1 MIELLIITRLVSD
14 YLWEYKEI
22 SAASATLF
30 LITNLLYFLHKNN
43 TFKLLS
49 TDLLFLAFLSLL
61 TFTEIANS
69 TTSSPVELVKFIAYF
84 FIYLAGRIGPTNFQK
99 AAHLGSICLTALIAF
114 SVAAFAG
121 IGYQYW
127 GSVATFSGGY
137 FFKTDMAISAL
148 ILLAIVSSTLT
159 SRLAA
164 VIAAFFATYI
174 VFKTNARIALPLTIA
189 IPAFAILVRAGYI
202 QRLNARAL
210 GYFCLIAGIG
220 MSLFLLI
227 DFRALG
233 LLAFDF
239 SDPFSAANTQGR
251 SVIWAA
257 LLEAYSQADPLRKLI
272 GLGLGADAVATSM
285 YSASAQLEGVRAHN
299 SYLYLLICTGVFGSV
314 LFASLLISIFRR
326 APILILHGDRQSM
339 IAVILFATLM
349 LIFLWTSLT
358 TEIIIRAQLMALV
371 FYSSGIVVQR
381 NLTLKKM
388 AILRRAES
396 STHS

>member
-1 MIELLIITRLVSD
+1 MIETLITIRLISD
-14 YLWEYKEI
+14 YLWESKATG
-22 SAASATLF
+22 AASAVIFIATALVF
-30 LITNLLYFLHKNN
+30 FTYKNN
-43 TFKLLS
+43 KFRPVG
-49 TDLLFLAFLSLL
+49 TDLLFASFLLVAL
-61 TFTEIANS
+61 TAEITNPTNS
-69 TTSSPVELVKFIAYF
+69 SMVELMKFIAYF
-84 FIYLAGRIGPTNFQK
+84 FIYLAGRIGPTNFHK
-99 AAHLGSICLTALIAF
+99 PNGLGFICLTALAAF
-114 SVAAFAG
+114 SAAAFAD

-202 QRLNARAL
+202 QRLNAKAL

-220 MSLFLLI
+220 ISLFMLI

-251 SVIWAA
+251 TVIWAA
-257 LLEAYSQADPLRKLI
+257 LLEAYLQADPLRKLI
-272 GLGLGADAVATSM
+272 GLGLGADAAATSM

-299 SYLYLLICTGVFGSV
+299 SYLYLLICTGILGSA

-326 APILILHGDRQSM
+326 VPALILHGDRQSM
-339 IAVILFATLM
+339 IAGILFATLI

-371 FYSSGIVVQR
+371 FYLAGIVVQR

-388 AILRRAES
+388 AILRRVES

>member
-1 MIELLIITRLVSD
+1 MIDLLVFSRLLSD
-14 YLWEYKEI
+14 YLWEYKAI
-22 SAASATLF
+22 GSAGVLIF
-30 LITNLLYFLHKNN
+30 LAANFIYFLYKKN
-43 TFKLLS
+43 TFKLVG
-49 TDLLFLAFLSLL
+49 TDLVFLAFLSLL
-61 TFTEIANS
+61 ISTEITNS
-69 TTSSPVELVKFIAYF
+69 TTGSPVELLKFIAYF
-84 FIYLAGRIGPTNFQK
+84 FIYLAGRIGPTTFTK
-99 AAHLGSICLTALIAF
+99 PTHLGAICLLGLIAF
-114 SVAAFAG
+114 SAAAFAG

-127 GSVATFSGGY
+127 GSIATFSGGY

-159 SRLAA
+159 SHLAA

-202 QRLNARAL
+202 QRLNTRAL

-272 GLGLGADAVATSM
+272 GLGLGADAAATSM

-349 LIFLWTSLT
+349 LVFLWTSLT

>member
-1 MIELLIITRLVSD
+1 MIELLIITRLISD
-14 YLWEYKEI
+14 YFWEYKEI

-43 TFKLLS
+43 TFKILS

-61 TFTEIANS
+61 AFTEIANS
-69 TTSSPVELVKFIAYF
+69 SASSPVELVKFIAYF
-84 FIYLAGRIGPTNFQK
+84 FIYLAGRIGPTNFHK
-99 AAHLGSICLTALIAF
+99 PTGIGFICLTALAAF
-114 SVAAFAG
+114 SAAAFAD

-148 ILLAIVSSTLT
+148 ILLSIVSSTLT

-164 VIAAFFATYI
+164 VVAAALATYI
-174 VFKTNARIALPLTIA
+174 VVKTNARIALPLAIA
-189 IPAFAILVRAGYI
+189 IPAVAILVRAGHI
-202 QRLNARAL
+202 QKLNTKAI

-227 DFRALG
+227 DFSALG

-239 SDPFSAANTQGR
+239 SDPMSAANTQGR
-251 SVIWAA
+251 VVIWAA
-257 LLEAYSQADPLRKLI
+257 LLELYSQADPLRKLI
-272 GLGLGADAVATSM
+272 GLGLGADAAATSM
-285 YSASAQLEGVRAHN
+285 YSESLQLEGVRAHN
-299 SYLYLLICTGVFGSV
+299 SYLYLLICTGVLGSA
-314 LFASLLISIFRR
+314 LFTGLLISISRR
-326 APILILHGDRQSM
+326 VPILLLHGDRQSM
-339 IAVILFATLM
+339 IAGILFATLI

-371 FYSSGIVVQR
+371 FYLAGIVVQR

-388 AILRRAES
+388 AILRRVES

>member
-1 MIELLIITRLVSD
+1 MI
-14 YLWEYKEI
+14 
-22 SAASATLF
+22 
-30 LITNLLYFLHKNN
+30 
-43 TFKLLS
+43 
-49 TDLLFLAFLSLL
+49 
-61 TFTEIANS
+61 
-69 TTSSPVELVKFIAYF
+69 ELVKFTAYF
-84 FIYLAGRIGPTNFQK
+84 LIYLAGRIGPTILYK
-99 AAHLGSICLTALIAF
+99 PAHLGTICLTALIAF
-114 SVAAFAG
+114 SAAAFAG

-148 ILLAIVSSTLT
+148 ILLSIVSSTLT

-174 VFKTNARIALPLTIA
+174 VFKTNARIALPLTLA

-210 GYFCLIAGIG
+210 GYFGLIAGIG

-227 DFRALG
+227 DFSALG

-239 SDPFSAANTQGR
+239 SDPMSAANTQGR
-251 SVIWAA
+251 VVIWAA
-257 LLEAYSQADPLRKLI
+257 LLELYSQADPLRKLI
-272 GLGLGADAVATSM
+272 GLGLGADAAATSM
-285 YSASAQLEGVRAHN
+285 YSESLQLEGVRAHN
-299 SYLYLLICTGVFGSV
+299 SYLYLLICTGVLGSA
-314 LFASLLISIFRR
+314 LFTGLLISISRR
-326 APILILHGDRQSM
+326 VPILLLHGDRQSM
-339 IAVILFATLM
+339 IAGILFATLI

-371 FYSSGIVVQR
+371 FYLAGIVVQR

-388 AILRRAES
+388 AILRRVES